1 MRSVNN
7 HPVSPYDFFHYPD
20 SVFPS
25 MDYIILE
32 PADDT
37 TLINSKHELLMKRSI
52 RMSDSYYNAGTINIK
67 GGFYIYPKILDRGVS
82 ETARLFV
89 HKVNIF
95 INGRIRFSMTMDS
108 TAFSFSRQTPLMFRS
123 DLDVSDSRYYLNPHG
138 NTDTWLYDEPLPVLY
153 SDSDTIITVT
163 AEDFNN
169 NRSILTL
176 KINNGEKDT
185 EHRSYSKLFTAHGKP
200 CFVLS
205 GNEEMPDMS
214 DNWETYGKSPY
225 RYFVFSP
232 ERTATGHINDYNAL
246 SISKNDRIHLPG
258 SVEIEAL
265 EDISVLYNNSSP
277 VIEGFKAFSLLHS
290 FYLNRRYLQEGI
302 NLIIH
307 NHAGHSLYVQ
317 SGDSYRFHS
326 RLTGSDTVNMH
337 YVSSFIIGRDTV
349 PPASRF
355 ISETVTEAGTALRF
369 RLIDPL
375 SGIDWYFVSD
385 SNTIYNIPDPQMGF
399 VDIYYN
405 NSSGSRFTVKDKE
418 GNSTIIDLS
427 AY

>member
-20 SVFPS
+20 SVFPL

-37 TLINSKHELLMKRSI
+37 TLINSKHELVMKKCI
-52 RMSDSYYNAGTINIK
+52 KMSNSFYNAGSVSIK
-67 GGFYIYPKILDRGVS
+67 GSFYIYPKILDRGIS
-82 ETARLFV
+82 QTARLFV
-89 HKVNIF
+89 HKINIF
-95 INGRIRFSMTMDS
+95 VNGRRQFSMTIDS

-123 DLDVSDSRYYLNPHG
+123 DLDVPDSRYYLNPHG
-138 NTDTWLYDEPLPVLY
+138 DTDTWFYDEPLPILY

-169 NRSILTL
+169 NRSTLTL
-176 KINNGEKDT
+176 KINNKEKST
-185 EHRSYSKLFTAHGKP
+185 EHISYSKLFTVHGKP

-205 GNEEMPDMS
+205 GNEGMPDIS
-214 DNWETYGKSPY
+214 GNWDTYGKPPY

-232 ERTATGHINDYNAL
+232 ERTATGNINEYNAL
-246 SISKNDRIHLPG
+246 FIRKNDRIHLPG
-258 SVEIEAL
+258 SIEIEAL
-265 EDISVLYNNSSP
+265 EDVSVLYNNSSP
-277 VIEGFKAFSLLHS
+277 AIEGFEAFSRLHS
-290 FYLNRRYLQEGI
+290 FYLNRRYLQDGI

-307 NHAGHSLYVQ
+307 NHADHSLYVQ

-337 YVSSFIIGRDTV
+337 YISSFIIGRDTV
-349 PPASRF
+349 PPAVRF
-355 ISETVTEAGTALRF
+355 ISKIINDTGTGLRF
-369 RLIDPL
+369 RLADSL